1 MEVYERIR
9 FLRKDTLKMSQT
21 AFGERLGVNRDVINN
36 IDKHL
41 TYSVF
46 VSVNYRKHF
55 RFFIGHGYIFDL
67 RPFSVNQGSLP

>member
-36 IDKHL
+36 IETTDFQSRTRNCH
-41 TYSVF
+41 
-46 VSVNYRKHF
+46 
-55 RFFIGHGYIFDL
+55 YI
-67 RPFSVNQGSLP
+67 N